1 MIVLRSDVTIKDF
14 EKLKKKVSELFLKI
28 GSRWLFSFKW
38 NLEEVTKLANL
49 WGSFSIKLRVKRNK

>member
-14 EKLKKKVSELFLKI
+14 EKFLKKVSELFLKI
-28 GSRWLFSFKW
+28 GSRCFFSFKW